1 MISWGVLGLL
11 DAAVETY
18 DPELRRRAK
27 FESFAI
33 SKIRWAI
40 LDELRGQD
48 WVPRRVRNARP
59 GGRTRHPDALA
70 RPAVPSDGGRA
81 EGVGMGVEEFCG
93 FWIGTRAP
101 RSPH

>member
-40 LDELRGQD
+40 LDELRGQN
-48 WVPRRVRNARP
+48 WVPRRVR
-59 GGRTRHPDALA
+59 
-70 RPAVPSDGGRA
+70 
-81 EGVGMGVEEFCG
+81 
-93 FWIGTRAP
+93 TRAQEVERAIQTLSQDLLCPPTEGAP
-101 RSPH
+101 RG